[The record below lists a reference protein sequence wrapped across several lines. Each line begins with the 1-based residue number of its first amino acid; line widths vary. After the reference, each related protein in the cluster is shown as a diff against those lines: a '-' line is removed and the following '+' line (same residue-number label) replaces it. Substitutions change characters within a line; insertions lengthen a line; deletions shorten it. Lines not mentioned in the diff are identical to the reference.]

1 MKKDLTNKIGYI
13 YKLTSPNGKIYI
25 GQTINKKQRKY
36 HYRTLKFKG
45 QVKLWYN
52 AQYYGWTPSDTFEII
67 DECICGQDKNNL
79 NEKERY
85 WISFYDCFKNGLN
98 CNEGGDGNTGY
109 KASNETKVK
118 MSKSAKTKPPMT
130 QETRL
135 LLSKLNSGQNNPMYG
150 KNHSKDVKDKISK
163 LKSGIVFSNETRIK
177 LSLAAKNRP
186 PISDETRNKNIK
198 NSLGNKNGNKKIAQ
212 IDSNGKYIKTWN
224 SITECKN
231 ELNLL
236 DSGISKVLTGKS
248 KTTKGYI
255 FVYA

>member
-1 MKKDLTNKIGYI
+1 
-13 YKLTSPNGKIYI
+13 
-25 GQTINKKQRKY
+25 
-36 HYRTLKFKG
+36 
-45 QVKLWYN
+45 
-52 AQYYGWTPSDTFEII
+52 
-67 DECICGQDKNNL
+67 
-79 NEKERY
+79 
-85 WISFYDCFKNGLN
+85 
-98 CNEGGDGNTGY
+98 
-109 KASNETKVK
+109 
-118 MSKSAKTKPPMT
+118 MT